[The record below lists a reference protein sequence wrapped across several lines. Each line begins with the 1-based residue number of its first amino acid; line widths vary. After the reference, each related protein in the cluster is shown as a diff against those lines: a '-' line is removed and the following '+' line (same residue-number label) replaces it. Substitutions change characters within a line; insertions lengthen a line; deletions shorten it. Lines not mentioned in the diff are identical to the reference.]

1 MSYTIR
7 FTPNAAKQVRKLDS
21 TAGKRI
27 RDFLEQK
34 LSQLDNPRQLGKKLV
49 NEEFWRYRVGD
60 YRILTNID
68 DDQILILI
76 VEVAHR
82 REVYS
87 KLSSQPQPPAS

>member
-7 FTPNAAKQVRKLDS
+7 FTPKAAKQVRKLDS
-21 TAGKRI
+21 AAAKRI

-82 REVYS
+82 REVYN
-87 KLSSQPQPPAS
+87 KP

>member
-21 TAGKRI
+21 AAAKRI

-34 LSQLDNPRQLGKKLV
+34 LAQLDNPRQLGRKLV

-82 REVYS
+82 REVYN
-87 KLSSQPQPPAS
+87 KF

>member
-1 MSYTIR
+1 MSYAIR
-7 FTPNAAKQVRKLDS
+7 FTPKAAKQVRKLDP
-21 TAGKRI
+21 TAAKRI
-27 RDFLEQK
+27 RGFLEQK
-34 LSQLDNPRQLGKKLV
+34 LAQLDNPRLLGKKLV

-82 REVYS
+82 REVYN
-87 KLSSQPQPPAS
+87 KL

>member
-7 FTPNAAKQVRKLDS
+7 FTPKAAKQVRKLDS
-21 TAGKRI
+21 VAVKRI

-49 NEEFWRYRVGD
+49 NEEFWCYRVGD

-82 REVYS
+82 REVYN
-87 KLSSQPQPPAS
+87 KL

>member
-7 FTPNAAKQVRKLDS
+7 FTPKAAKQVRKLDS
-21 TAGKRI
+21 VAAKRI

-34 LSQLDNPRQLGKKLV
+34 LSQLDNQRQLGKKLV

-68 DDQILILI
+68 DDQILIFI
-76 VEVAHR
+76 VDVAHR
-82 REVYS
+82 RELYN
-87 KLSSQPQPPAS
+87 KP

>member
-1 MSYTIR
+1 MSYTVR
-7 FTPNAAKQVRKLDS
+7 FTPKAAKQVRKLDS
-21 TAGKRI
+21 AAAKRI

-82 REVYS
+82 REVYNN
-87 KLSSQPQPPAS
+87 L

>member
-1 MSYTIR
+1 MSYAIR
-7 FTPNAAKQVRKLDS
+7 FTPKAAKQVRKLDPV
-21 TAGKRI
+21 AAKRI
-27 RDFLEQK
+27 RGFLEQK
-34 LSQLDNPRQLGKKLV
+34 LAQLDNPRLLGKKLV

-87 KLSSQPQPPAS
+87 KL

>member
-7 FTPNAAKQVRKLDS
+7 FTPKAAKQVRKLDS
-21 TAGKRI
+21 AAAKRI

-82 REVYS
+82 REIYN
-87 KLSSQPQPPAS
+87 KP

>member
-1 MSYTIR
+1 MSYTVR
-7 FTPNAAKQVRKLDS
+7 FTPKAAKQVMKLDS
-21 TAGKRI
+21 AAAKRI

-34 LSQLDNPRQLGKKLV
+34 LSQLDNPRQLGRKLV
-49 NEEFWRYRVGD
+49 SEEFWRYRVGD

-82 REVYS
+82 RAVYN
-87 KLSSQPQPPAS
+87 KL